1 MLKSKRIVRGWLCQ
15 EERGVTYLLVMLAV
29 VLMGISASVAAKQ
42 WKAVVQRE
50 REAELL
56 ARGIEIQTALWAYSA
71 QQQKGRVGFSGEIY
85 PLTLEELTKQPKPA
99 LRKAYKDPITGDV
112 WEYVRDPTGRIK
124 GVRSKSKAE
133 PFKQKDFPPVVR
145 HFDGLT
151 SYNDWVFQHP
161 NASTP
166 QVPAAQAPPPQPTT
180 PGQPTPQ
187 TPGIPGL
194 RTPPPGSTSPPPP
207 FPFGTT
213 GNPAAPPPQIPSAPG
228 GSAIP

>member
-1 MLKSKRIVRGWLCQ
+1 MVTGRFCQ

-29 VLMGISASVAAKQ
+29 VLIGISVTVVAKQ

-50 REAELL
+50 KEADLL
-56 ARGIEIQTALWAYSA
+56 ARGIEIQAALALYSA
-71 QQQKGRVGFSGEIY
+71 QQKKGRVGYTGEIY

-99 LRKAYKDPITGDV
+99 LRKAYKDPMTGND

-133 PFKQKDFPPVVR
+133 PFKQKDFPPLLR

-151 SYNDWVFQHP
+151 NYNDWVFQYP

-166 QVPAAQAPPPQPTT
+166 QAPAAQLTTPAQQTTPAQPTT
-180 PGQPTPQ
+180 SGQPVAPPSQ
-187 TPGIPGL
+187 TP
-194 RTPPPGSTSPPPP
+194 
-207 FPFGTT
+207 
-213 GNPAAPPPQIPSAPG
+213 SAQ
-228 GSAIP
+228 